1 MAKRYTEQ
9 QWRDWFDEYE
19 RSGLTVAK
27 FCESIGVCV
36 QTYYRWRRKLNR
48 SVSEGSNRRK
58 MIVANAPF
66 VSIACPSP
74 VVEFEF
80 PGRAI
85 ARVTNDAES
94 IRPLVQV
101 LIDEGAST

>member
-9 QWRDWFDEYE
+9 QWRDWFDEFE
-19 RSGLTVAK
+19 RSGLTVGE
-27 FCESIGVCV
+27 FCESVGVCV
-36 QTYYRWRRKLNR
+36 QTYYRWRRRLNQ
-48 SVSEGSNRRK
+48 SVPEGLVRRK
-58 MIVANAPF
+58 LTVANAPF
-66 VSIACPSP
+66 VSVSCPSP
-74 VVEFEF
+74 FVEFEF

-94 IRPLVQV
+94 IRPLVRV